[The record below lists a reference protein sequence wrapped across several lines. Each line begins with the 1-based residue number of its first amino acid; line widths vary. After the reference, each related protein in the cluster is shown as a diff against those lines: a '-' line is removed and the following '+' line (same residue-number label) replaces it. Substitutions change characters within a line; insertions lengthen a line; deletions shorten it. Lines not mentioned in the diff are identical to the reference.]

1 MNHFKNLARIQETEG
16 QIVEIENFLLKKEID
31 EIINYVNSTKNI
43 FVDRDDVKR
52 ISFNTLNSRPV
63 RKIEHWEEIFKKD
76 TFKKNRKT
84 I

>member
-16 QIVEIENFLLKKEID
+16 QIVEIENFLLKNEID

-43 FVDRDDVKR
+43 YVDRDDVKR

-63 RKIEHWEEIFKKD
+63 R
-76 TFKKNRKT
+76 
-84 I
+84 